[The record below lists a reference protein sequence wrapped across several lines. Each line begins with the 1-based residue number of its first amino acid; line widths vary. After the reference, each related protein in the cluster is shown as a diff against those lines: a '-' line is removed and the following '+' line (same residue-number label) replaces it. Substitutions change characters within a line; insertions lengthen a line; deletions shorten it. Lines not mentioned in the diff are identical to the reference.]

1 MVKVLVITGPTAT
14 GKTGLGVL
22 LAELLNGEVIS
33 ADSMQVYSGMVIGT
47 AAPSAEEM
55 RGIPHHLIG
64 YVSPFEAYS
73 AARYVKDA
81 SACIEDITGR
91 GRLPII
97 VGGTG
102 LYIDSLLS
110 GRSFMGGDISLRER
124 FAAEYDEIGGE
135 AMLERLS
142 KVDAESSARLHG
154 NDKKR
159 IVRALEVYYSTGKT
173 IAEHNRE
180 SRSLPERYKSCR
192 IALNYR
198 YRSVLYARIDARVD
212 KMMSLGLVSEVES
225 LLASGL
231 DSSYTSMQAIG
242 YKELAAA
249 INGEYSLAE
258 AVERVKRE
266 TRRYAKRQL
275 SWLGANNKNNKYDCN
290 SGVNWIM
297 WENEPDYKKA
307 SQIST
312 KLMADNGIM

>member
-1 MVKVLVITGPTAT
+1 MNQSKVLVITGPTAT
-14 GKTGLGVL
+14 GKTGLGVM
-22 LAELLNGEVIS
+22 LAELCGGEVIS
-33 ADSMQVYSGMVIGT
+33 ADSMQVYKGMVIGT
-47 AAPSAEEM
+47 AAPSEKEM

-73 AARYVKDA
+73 AARYVSDA
-81 SACIEDITGR
+81 SACIEDITRR
-91 GRLPII
+91 GKLPII

-110 GRSFMGGDISLRER
+110 GRSFMGGDISLREK
-124 FAAEYDEIGGE
+124 FSAEYDDIGGE

-142 KVDAESSARLHG
+142 KVDAESAAKLHG

-173 IAEHNRE
+173 ITEHNRE
-180 SRSLPERYKSCR
+180 SRLIPERYKSCR

-198 YRSVLYARIDARVD
+198 DRSVLYAHIDARVD
-212 KMMSLGLVSEVES
+212 KMLSLGLVAEVQS

-231 DSSYTSMQAIG
+231 NSGYTSMQAIG
-242 YKELAAA
+242 YKEIAAA

-258 AVERVKRE
+258 AVETVKRE
-266 TRRYAKRQL
+266 SRRYAKRQL
-275 SWLGANNKNNKYDCN
+275 SWLGANSGAGCN
-290 SGVNWIM
+290 LGVNWIM

-312 KLMADNGIM
+312 KIMANNGIM